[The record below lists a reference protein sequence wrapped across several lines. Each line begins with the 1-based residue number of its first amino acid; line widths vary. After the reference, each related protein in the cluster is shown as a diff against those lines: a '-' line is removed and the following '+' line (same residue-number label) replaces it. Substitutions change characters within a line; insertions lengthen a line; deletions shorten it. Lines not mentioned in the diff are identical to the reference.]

1 MIGLETELLQIG
13 YAIVDTADSSPCHL
27 IQSKLIEDFIS
38 DNLFKMKTRNVS

>member
-27 IQSKLIEDFIS
+27 IQSKLIEDLC
-38 DNLFKMKTRNVS
+38 DNLFKMETRNVS